1 MVWLGECVYNQCIFH
16 IIICVKCYSSLI
28 ESINRKELKVF
39 SSFFNGGKRGD
50 RVSTIKILMEIT
62 SDVLGTI

>member
-1 MVWLGECVYNQCIFH
+1 MLFIPNW
-16 IIICVKCYSSLI
+16 
-28 ESINRKELKVF
+28 INKSKGIKSFFLF
-39 SSFFNGGKRGD
+39 FFNGGKRGD

>member
-1 MVWLGECVYNQCIFH
+1 MLFIPIW
-16 IIICVKCYSSLI
+16 
-28 ESINRKELKVF
+28 INKSKGIKSFFL
-39 SSFFNGGKRGD
+39 FFNGGKRGD